1 MPQSRWLIAGAVV
14 AVVAVALL
22 VATLGRGSPAGVA
35 DVSPSPS
42 ASSGRDADRDPDAD
56 PVDRPPSVV
65 APTPAPT
72 PTTAP
77 ATTPPR
83 ASGPPLLAWAEFLA
97 RLNEDRSTVEG
108 LNAALT
114 TAAQAQDPDAV
125 KAASVD
131 ILDFVDVERDWLR
144 DHPPADCYAAAHGA
158 AAAMLDAYGTAA
170 DRFIDWSASGGGLG
184 GLPALGVA
192 LDAADTARAAFETL
206 RRGTRGH
213 DMSDL
218 TGDPIPPVRHVTSRR
233 IVAVRGESLEVRDDR
248 VVGEAPLEIRAAG
261 PRQEPV
267 AVAVTMRTP
276 GNEAE
281 LAVGFLRTE
290 GLLDGQE
297 VLGTSGGD
305 PGALSQPDDT
315 IVVRLSRTFDDSK
328 VAERHFV
335 ATASCGICGKASIDE
350 VALRTEPLPEGPVVS
365 RSVILALPDLLRA
378 AQRAFDETGGLHAA
392 GLFTPKG
399 ELLALREDVGR
410 HNAIDKLVGSQVLA
424 GAMPLHDRVLMVSG
438 RVSFEI
444 VQKAAVAGI
453 PIVCAVSAPSDLAI
467 ETAERLGVTL
477 VGFLR
482 GDGFNVYAH
491 DARID
496 LRDLS
501 GLG

>member
-1 MPQSRWLIAGAVV
+1 MP
-14 AVVAVALL
+14 
-22 VATLGRGSPAGVA
+22 
-35 DVSPSPS
+35 
-42 ASSGRDADRDPDAD
+42 
-56 PVDRPPSVV
+56 
-65 APTPAPT
+65 
-72 PTTAP
+72 
-77 ATTPPR
+77 
-83 ASGPPLLAWAEFLA
+83 
-97 RLNEDRSTVEG
+97 
-108 LNAALT
+108 
-114 TAAQAQDPDAV
+114 
-125 KAASVD
+125 
-131 ILDFVDVERDWLR
+131 
-144 DHPPADCYAAAHGA
+144 
-158 AAAMLDAYGTAA
+158 
-170 DRFIDWSASGGGLG
+170 
-184 GLPALGVA
+184 
-192 LDAADTARAAFETL
+192 
-206 RRGTRGH
+206 
-213 DMSDL
+213 
-218 TGDPIPPVRHVTSRR
+218 PIRHVTSRR
-233 IVAVRGESLEVRDDR
+233 IIAIRGESLEVREDR

-261 PRQEPV
+261 PHQKPV

-276 GNEAE
+276 GHENE

-297 VLGTSGGD
+297 VLRTTAGD
-305 PGALSQPDDT
+305 PATLSQPDDT
-315 IVVRLSRTFDDSK
+315 IVVRLSRPFDDSA

-350 VALRTEPLPEGPVVS
+350 VVLRTDPLPEGPVVG
-365 RSVILALPDLLRA
+365 RSVVLALPNLLRA

-392 GLFTPKG
+392 ALFTAAG
-399 ELLALREDVGR
+399 ELIVIREDVGR
-410 HNAIDKLVGSQVLA
+410 HNALDKVVGSQVLA
-424 GAMPLHDRVLMVSG
+424 GSMPLHDRLLMVSG